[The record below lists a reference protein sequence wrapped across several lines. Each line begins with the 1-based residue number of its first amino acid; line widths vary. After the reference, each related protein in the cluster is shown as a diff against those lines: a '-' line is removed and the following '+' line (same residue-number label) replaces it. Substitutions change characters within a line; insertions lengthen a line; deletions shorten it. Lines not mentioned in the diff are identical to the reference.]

1 MAPRRC
7 TLAAEQPS
15 PAGAM
20 TPRADVAPRSRFLRL
35 PAQLGLDQNVVYR
48 VPRHGDTRATC
59 VNAVETYT
67 PSPAPSIEAM
77 TMIQNSPLR
86 IPNPQ
91 GTHGSPEGSP
101 GQLRR

>member
-15 PAGAM
+15 TADAEAH
-20 TPRADVAPRSRFLRL
+20 RADVASRSRFLRL
-35 PAQLGLDQNVVYR
+35 TPQLGLDQNVVNG
-48 VPRHGDTRATC
+48 VPRHRATC
-59 VNAVETYT
+59 VSAVETYT
-67 PSPAPSIEAM
+67 PRPIPSIDAIAI
-77 TMIQNSPLR
+77 IQNSPLL

-91 GTHGSPEGSP
+91 GTHGSPEGSR